1 VTTLPSSFSRFVS
14 DDDLNRVR
22 DEYLAAL
29 AELEA
34 EDGDEDQETADVG
47 AAAAGER

>member
-1 VTTLPSSFSRFVS
+1 MTTLPSSFSRFVS
-14 DDDLNRVR
+14 DDDLSRVR

-34 EDGDEDQETADVG
+34 EDGDEDSEPADLN
-47 AAAAGER
+47 AGER